1 MNPLLKQRLALA
13 ETNLP
18 ARRRSRL
25 RELLDQTPCK
35 GDLEPWSNELA
46 RLLARVERDRRWRE
60 RHPLRSALQVLGGV
74 ELENWL
80 EINRTSDRKGWRGNG
95 MGDLLRVWEW
105 AQRIDEDPTKY
116 EGGPA

>member
-1 MNPLLKQRLALA
+1 
-13 ETNLP
+13 
-18 ARRRSRL
+18 
-25 RELLDQTPCK
+25 
-35 GDLEPWSNELA
+35 LA